1 MGKISWD
8 QYIQEKKKKL
18 PRTSLGWQE
27 MFYDESGGPY
37 ETIKVNSQ
45 LEQEQV
51 LNLELTFRL
60 ASAILSSVLSTFSAV
75 VIFAVQAQ

>member
-1 MGKISWD
+1 
-8 QYIQEKKKKL
+8 
-18 PRTSLGWQE
+18 